1 MAKNIGIDLGAS
13 TALMYLSENGRI
25 IEEPAILAV
34 SENGDDILAAGSQA
48 KALCGRIPG
57 AAKIVYPFRSGTDPE
72 HGYFLYFIRYMIKK
86 SGVRGIFHPDLL
98 LCIDGDVSES
108 QEEVIF
114 DTVHRCGIHDVM
126 VINKMT
132 AIMSG
137 VCADMEPDQFY
148 LLADV
153 GGSETCIL
161 LIKDG
166 SCVRTNRIRVGGD
179 SLDASIAGYIA
190 EKYGIRINFSE
201 AERIKNSLGGVWKR
215 DSVITDRV
223 SGTNISDGL
232 PNSVVVDSKEIFGAI
247 SPSVKRIAVGICD
260 FIDDLSDAE
269 YSDIEKNGIML
280 GGGGSLLYG
289 FREFIEAVTEVPA
302 SLAKDPVALTAIG
315 FKRLFENM

>member
-1 MAKNIGIDLGAS
+1 MVCTRLSAGKVRYNMAKNIGIDLGAS

-114 DTVHRCGIHDVM
+114 DTVHRCGIRDVM
-126 VINKMT
+126 IINKMT

-153 GGSETCIL
+153 GGAETCIL

-223 SGTNISDGL
+223 SGTNISDG
-232 PNSVVVDSKEIFGAI
+232 FA
-247 SPSVKRIAVGICD
+247 
-260 FIDDLSDAE
+260 
-269 YSDIEKNGIML
+269 
-280 GGGGSLLYG
+280 
-289 FREFIEAVTEVPA
+289 
-302 SLAKDPVALTAIG
+302 
-315 FKRLFENM
+315 